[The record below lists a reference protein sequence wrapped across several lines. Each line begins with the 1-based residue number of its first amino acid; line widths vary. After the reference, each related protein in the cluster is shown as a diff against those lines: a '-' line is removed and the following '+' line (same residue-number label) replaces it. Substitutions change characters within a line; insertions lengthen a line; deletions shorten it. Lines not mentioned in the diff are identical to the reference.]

1 MRPGRAPKGPG
12 IPKRKQDHIEM
23 QDQFQDEKASKK
35 SDARRRMR
43 KDTDEYYEEVVD
55 LGNQM
60 RALGSG
66 GGDIEQH

>member
-1 MRPGRAPKGPG
+1 MP
-12 IPKRKQDHIEM
+12 IE
-23 QDQFQDEKASKK
+23 K
-35 SDARRRMR
+35 
-43 KDTDEYYEEVVD
+43 DEYYEEVAD